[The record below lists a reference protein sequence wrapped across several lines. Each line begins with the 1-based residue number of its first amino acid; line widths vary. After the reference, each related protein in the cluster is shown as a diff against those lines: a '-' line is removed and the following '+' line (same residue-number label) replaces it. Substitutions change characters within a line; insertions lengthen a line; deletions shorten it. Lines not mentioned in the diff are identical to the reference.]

1 LFRKK
6 IDFKFFSKAVEFS
19 VVRSGRSAE
28 RFSGRI
34 PSNLLS
40 EGRAAMVEMKVQ
52 GLVFDSETNQSIV
65 ILKEEATGRTLP
77 IWVGI
82 FEANAITMGI
92 EHTWTPRPMTHDLLK
107 NIIEG
112 LQASVRKIMVTEL
125 KSNTFYAIVLL
136 ESEGRLIE
144 VDSRPSDAI
153 AVALRTQAPI
163 FVAEK
168 VLESAGHKDPK
179 QNKEESDKW
188 IDDLFDKLKPEDF
201 KSEM

>member
-1 LFRKK
+1 
-6 IDFKFFSKAVEFS
+6 
-19 VVRSGRSAE
+19 
-28 RFSGRI
+28 
-34 PSNLLS
+34 
-40 EGRAAMVEMKVQ
+40 MVEMKVQ

-82 FEANAITMGI
+82 FEANAINMGI

-125 KSNTFYAIVLL
+125 KSNTFYATVLL

-144 VDSRPSDAI
+144 VDSRPATPSPWRFAPRRRFLWPKKCWNPPDTRTRSRKRKNRTNGSTTSLTNSSRKISNRKCNPSSRAISRIDPRHPAGEKGPDAQI
-153 AVALRTQAPI
+153 QTRP
-163 FVAEK
+163 F
-168 VLESAGHKDPK
+168 
-179 QNKEESDKW
+179 
-188 IDDLFDKLKPEDF
+188 
-201 KSEM
+201 

>member
-1 LFRKK
+1 M
-6 IDFKFFSKAVEFS
+6 I
-19 VVRSGRSAE
+19 
-28 RFSGRI
+28 
-34 PSNLLS
+34 
-40 EGRAAMVEMKVQ
+40 EMKVQ

-65 ILKEEATGRTLP
+65 ILKEEASGRTLP

-107 NIIEG
+107 NIIDG

-125 KSNTFYAIVLL
+125 RSNTFYAIVLL

-144 VDSRPSDAI
+144 IDSRPSDAI
-153 AVALRTQAPI
+153 ALALRTQAPI

-179 QNKEESDKW
+179 QKKEESDKW

>member
-1 LFRKK
+1 MP
-6 IDFKFFSKAVEFS
+6 I
-19 VVRSGRSAE
+19 
-28 RFSGRI
+28 I
-34 PSNLLS
+34 
-40 EGRAAMVEMKVQ
+40 
-52 GLVFDSETNQSIV
+52 
-65 ILKEEATGRTLP
+65 ILKDVDERKALP

-82 FEANAITMGI
+82 FEANAIAL
-92 EHTWTPRPMTHDLLK
+92 ELEKVSTPRPMTHDLLK
-107 NIIEG
+107 NIIDG

-125 KSNTFYAIVLL
+125 KSNTFYATVLL

-144 VDSRPSDAI
+144 IDSRPSDAI
-153 AVALRTQAPI
+153 ALALRTQAPI

-179 QNKEESDKW
+179 QKKEESDKW